1 MGSADQNYRKKQNQ
15 IRRELAE
22 ERALRR
28 QEDDSMNND
37 FPGRGVLRCFI
48 CKRPYIEHGITEV
61 CGDVY
66 GLVHTGRDSHGA
78 LL

>member
-1 MGSADQNYRKKQNQ
+1 
-15 IRRELAE
+15 
-22 ERALRR
+22 
-28 QEDDSMNND
+28 MNND